1 MAVFF
6 AYCRIVATDIHF
18 IACMRYR
25 RGRPESLFGPPGTDQ
40 REVQGGCQN
49 GQRWL
54 ASRYALRAS
63 RSVVVS
69 LSLSRRNAASES
81 EESKKGLSHVRQS
94 LFLCYFRQH
103 GGNLESSPVFVFP
116 LDEQLPEQLPQQ
128 LAVPLNRPRIWWMK
142 YATAMMTTIAT
153 IMVAGL
159 IDIPPLGISNYSL

>member
-1 MAVFF
+1 MP
-6 AYCRIVATDIHF
+6 I
-18 IACMRYR
+18 R
-25 RGRPESLFGPPGTDQ
+25 RQ
-40 REVQGGCQN
+40 
-49 GQRWL
+49 
-54 ASRYALRAS
+54 A
-63 RSVVVS
+63 
-69 LSLSRRNAASES
+69 
-81 EESKKGLSHVRQS
+81 KKGLSHVRQS

>member
-1 MAVFF
+1 MCCDEISLAGFPRESPYRHSNGAWLNLKAGRLLGGPYAQGHGPCIFAV
-6 AYCRIVATDIHF
+6 
-18 IACMRYR
+18 R
-25 RGRPESLFGPPGTDQ
+25 RSAANCDRPPANCVYFMNL
-40 REVQGGCQN
+40 
-49 GQRWL
+49 
-54 ASRYALRAS
+54 
-63 RSVVVS
+63 
-69 LSLSRRNAASES
+69 ES

-116 LDEQLPEQLPQQ
+116 LDEQQPEQLPQQ

-159 IDIPPLGISNYSL
+159 IEIPPLGISNYSL